1 MREERKICK
10 SRGRKRGNQRHNLQV
25 QLRGK
30 WTPKVWTFTTI
41 AFRLGLTF
49 DFRQSYSGT
58 NEAVVKAATE
68 TQMKFKRQPFVFL
81 IAIAILAIGA
91 TIFTVGAGAQEDGWQ
106 ILRADYGFRS
116 QRTDVT
122 DLLRDLLSRGGVN
135 GRLAVSNQTMGG
147 DPAIGKDKS
156 LRIFARNREGQEREF
171 DYNEGGFVDARMFV
185 SFRRDD
191 LDDRPTDRPGDRP
204 GNYGGRDQDD
214 RNSLLILRGFYGVQG
229 RTVNVTDLL
238 RGRVRD
244 GVLAIHVD
252 NGALGGDPAIGA
264 DKVLIVVY
272 KYQGRESAAAVPE
285 GGTLALP

>member
-1 MREERKICK
+1 MK
-10 SRGRKRGNQRHNLQV
+10 SKSQFV
-25 QLRGK
+25 
-30 WTPKVWTFTTI
+30 
-41 AFRLGLTF
+41 
-49 DFRQSYSGT
+49 
-58 NEAVVKAATE
+58 
-68 TQMKFKRQPFVFL
+68 VFL

-171 DYNEGGFVDARMFV
+171 DYNEGGFVDARMFAFV
-185 SFRRDD
+185 RRDD
-191 LDDRPTDRPGDRP
+191 LDDRPSGRPGDRP
-204 GNYGGRDQDD
+204 GNYGGRDHDQDD

-238 RGRVRD
+238 RSRVRD